1 MNSNHSLKPLKW
13 YKDLATTKERRGA
26 GAFIVE
32 GDRAIQQLISSHPE
46 AVIEIVTIEQPA
58 VMYEKFPIRTVTENQ
73 FRTISSATTPQGIL
87 AVVKMPEDIY
97 TDQVPENAGSR
108 ILLLEGIQD
117 PGNTGTL
124 IRTAAAFNYSGV
136 ILSEKCADPFSPKC
150 IQSTAG
156 SILEVWLRR
165 TSIYMEQVQSL
176 IKKGY
181 SLLAA
186 DLSGNEPTA
195 SMYLQENLILA
206 LGNEASG
213 LSRAALDL
221 ADLRVKIP
229 IARDKAESL
238 NVAVSGAI
246 LIYLS
251 TRQD

>member
-1 MNSNHSLKPLKW
+1 
-13 YKDLATTKERRGA
+13 
-26 GAFIVE
+26 
-32 GDRAIQQLISSHPE
+32 
-46 AVIEIVTIEQPA
+46 
-58 VMYEKFPIRTVTENQ
+58 
-73 FRTISSATTPQGIL
+73 
-87 AVVKMPEDIY
+87 
-97 TDQVPENAGSR
+97 
-108 ILLLEGIQD
+108 
-117 PGNTGTL
+117 
-124 IRTAAAFNYSGV
+124 
-136 ILSEKCADPFSPKC
+136 
-150 IQSTAG
+150 
-156 SILEVWLRR
+156 
-165 TSIYMEQVQSL
+165 MEQVQSL